1 MKIFEGCLLVS
12 DLDGSFFGSG
22 TSLPQRNLDA
32 VRYFMDNG
40 GLFTIATGR
49 SITAAKKIAK
59 DIPKNVPAILFNG
72 AMLYDFASDR
82 VLYDV
87 GIETPNAKN
96 LVVQTNKQFPQTQ
109 CVIFHERKL
118 YCTTHN
124 YQTAMADS
132 LCMKS
137 IYEPDVDK
145 IAFPWY
151 KVLFGGQPE
160 ELLTV
165 LSFLREMKIPDL
177 VCLQSSAVLLEVLRS
192 DVNKGTGLVRLAQM
206 LRIPLCNTFAL
217 GDYYNDEQLL
227 KTAGHSFLPQNAAED
242 LKHLGI
248 VVCDH
253 TLGAVADVV
262 ERIQQML
269 ESEKK

>member
-12 DLDGSFFGSG
+12 DLDGSFFGAG

-87 GIETPNAKN
+87 GIETPNAKR
-96 LVVQTNKQFPQTQ
+96 LVVEANKQFPQTQ
-109 CVIFHERKL
+109 CVIFQERKL

-151 KVLFGGQPE
+151 KVLLGGQPE

-242 LKHLGI
+242 LKHLGV

-253 TLGAVADVV
+253 TLGAVADVI
-262 ERIQQML
+262 EQMEADL
-269 ESEKK
+269 KKQ